1 MMTEFDILAEAGTV
15 FDKEIEALQKR
26 VKTLEEASVDK
37 QIDNLIMA
45 FKSAQSKELSPRETA
60 KYRALATKVTELYS
74 LAKGYAER
82 K

>member
-1 MMTEFDILAEAGTV
+1 MDEIIK
-15 FDKEIEALQKR
+15 KEIEALQKR

-45 FKSAQSKELSPRETA
+45 FKSAKSKELSPRETA